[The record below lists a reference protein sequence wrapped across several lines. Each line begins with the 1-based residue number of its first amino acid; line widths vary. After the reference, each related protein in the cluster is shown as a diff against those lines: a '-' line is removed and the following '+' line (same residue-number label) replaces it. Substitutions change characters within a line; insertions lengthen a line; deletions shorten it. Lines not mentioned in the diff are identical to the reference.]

1 MTPTEIMAQ
10 VVGVLGVAVFV
21 FLYHNKNMKN
31 ILRVKLLMDVL
42 WATHYLLLGA
52 YSGFG
57 TNVVC
62 CGRELIFMNNDKP
75 LFKKKFW
82 LWLFVAFCWVSAA
95 LTWRGWY
102 CIIPATVSTMA
113 TLSFWQKNVTLARW
127 IGLINNVLMFTYDIF
142 VLSYMGMVGEVLAF
156 FSVISALIM
165 AAKKNKS

>member
-1 MTPTEIMAQ
+1 MTPTQIIAQ
-10 VVGVLGVAVFV
+10 IVGILGVAVFV

-95 LTWRGWY
+95 LTWGGWY
-102 CIIPATVSTMA
+102 CIIPPRYPPWRPSPSGRKTSRSPAGSGLST
-113 TLSFWQKNVTLARW
+113 TC
-127 IGLINNVLMFTYDIF
+127 
-142 VLSYMGMVGEVLAF
+142 
-156 FSVISALIM
+156 
-165 AAKKNKS
+165 